1 MLETI
6 ATKSM
11 ILCVHTCSFVS
22 SSLLQPYGLSPPGSS
37 VHGILQAMGC
47 HTLLQGIFLT
57 QGSNLSLLCSPALQV
72 FSLPLGH
79 LGFCSIAFMKSFM

>member
-6 ATKSM
+6 ANKIYEFVRACVPT
-11 ILCVHTCSFVS
+11 LCCN
-22 SSLLQPYGLSPPGSS
+22 LMDCSPPGSS

-47 HTLLQGIFLT
+47 HALLQGIFLT

-72 FSLPLGH
+72 DSLPLGH
-79 LGFCSIAFMKSFM
+79 LGFCSIAFTKSLM